1 MPERPDPFELF
12 GLDPSV
18 PGGSPSVDG
27 SARPS
32 STAGSSPN
40 PGAASV
46 VDARPTPGS
55 PGAGLDAGA
64 GDAGHDGGHEY
75 VTLGGDGRGRGGCGR
90 RWVLLVAVPL
100 VLLLLVAGAGAL
112 WVKGKVD
119 PGSPGDEIAFTVPK
133 GATTANI
140 AQLLAD
146 ERIVTSSTVFEWY
159 VKWKGGDPFQAG
171 DYEGLRTNMAMGDV
185 IDVLKAGPPPP
196 KSVFFLVR
204 EGLWIGEFRKLVLE
218 KFPTMDPAA
227 LDVAL
232 TTTHPPLQPAG
243 STNLE
248 GFLFPATY
256 EIAQADVGNAQKLID
271 KMMAAFDRV
280 SQATGLPDASLKLAG
295 VAGKRVITPYE
306 ALIVASLVEAEAKV
320 DEDRPKIARV
330 IYNRLARGESLGID
344 ATVLY
349 ALQQRKP
356 TLTNS
361 DLKTDSPYNTR
372 LRAGLPPTPINSPG
386 EKSIAAALNPAP
398 GDWLYY
404 VLTDK
409 DGRHYFAKTQ
419 VEFERAVADAKARG
433 IF

>member
-1 MPERPDPFELF
+1 MPEQPDPFELF
-12 GLDPSV
+12 GLEP
-18 PGGSPSVDG
+18 
-27 SARPS
+27 
-32 STAGSSPN
+32 STAGSDPADGGTAAAEAAGGS
-40 PGAASV
+40 ASV
-46 VDARPTPGS
+46 HAAAD
-55 PGAGLDAGA
+55 
-64 GDAGHDGGHEY
+64 GDY
-75 VTLGGDGRGRGGCGR
+75 VTLGRASSGRGGRGR
-90 RWVLLVAVPL
+90 RWALLLGVPL
-100 VLLLLVAGAGAL
+100 VVLLLVLGAGAL
-112 WVKGKVD
+112 WLKGRID
-119 PGSPGDEIAFTVPK
+119 PGSPGEEVAFTIPK
-133 GATTANI
+133 GATTSQI
-140 AQLLAD
+140 ATLLA
-146 ERIVTSSTVFEWY
+146 ERRIVTSSTVFEWY

-185 IDVLKAGPPPP
+185 VKVLEAGPPPP

-204 EGLWIGEFRKLVLE
+204 EGLWIGEFKKLVLE

-227 LDVAL
+227 LDLAL

-256 EIAQADVGNAQKLID
+256 EIAQSDVGDAQKLID

-280 SQATGLPDASLKLAG
+280 SQSTGLPDASQKLAG

-306 ALIVASLVEAEAKV
+306 ALIVASLIEAEAKV

-330 IYNRLARGESLGID
+330 IYNRLARGDSLGID

-356 TLTNS
+356 NLTTS
-361 DLKTDSPYNTR
+361 DLRTDSPYNTR
-372 LRAGLPPTPINSPG
+372 LKTGLPPTPINSPG
-386 EKSIAAALNPAP
+386 EKSIQAALNPAP
-398 GDWLYY
+398 GDWLFY

-419 VEFERAVADAKARG
+419 SEFDRAVADAKARG